1 MKQLFMLTISIA
13 IPNLAHSCH
22 KTLIISP
29 APLRQQIRGVR
40 SLEKLVSNDVLN
52 SEKSVL
58 EQEEEYNIKHFIAW
72 PTSAYLQTDSDQS
85 PSPTQSIGSDSD
97 SPLSQ
102 TPSPKQHIAVNTQ
115 VLAKEKT
122 DSLTSEPN
130 HSPIVEF
137 ALFLSAII
145 KQCFTTDSSY
155 NRYSAHT
162 VN

>member
-13 IPNLAHSCH
+13 IPNLLDSCQ

-40 SLEKLVSNDVLN
+40 SLEKLVSDEVLN
-52 SEKSVL
+52 SKKSVL

-72 PTSAYLQTDSDQS
+72 PIDAYLQTDSES
-85 PSPTQSIGSDSD
+85 PSPTQSISSDSD
-97 SPLSQ
+97 SP
-102 TPSPKQHIAVNTQ
+102 TSPAPV
-115 VLAKEKT
+115 AEKAT
-122 DSLTSEPN
+122 DDQKPG

-137 ALFLSAII
+137 VLFLSAIM
-145 KQCFTTDSSY
+145 KQCFDTKPSY
-155 NRYSAHT
+155 NQYSAHT